1 MMVTLGRARRAKVL
15 AHGVP
20 VLVSLMLLLVF
31 GAALPGLPGSL
42 LAFAVALTV
51 PFALSKAGERATVR
65 MFLRAQQPSLVHR
78 VALTPVAQV
87 LQDHG
92 VRTDRLTLLVTPG
105 AGVDAYGVGRHTI
118 LVTTGL
124 VEALVD
130 RRVSADQ
137 GAAVIA
143 HEIGVLHAGLA
154 KADAALLVALT
165 PWRVWLRFV
174 GAIVGYFAGITGVR
188 GHHRGLIWL
197 LGGVCAWLAYDER
210 QPAYLG
216 SVTILALVLA
226 VPVWDQEWHKARHQ
240 IGDTYLHQVGLAQP
254 FATFL
259 WATSSAEE
267 IRERALRLSMRVPA

>member
-1 MMVTLGRARRAKVL
+1 
-15 AHGVP
+15 
-20 VLVSLMLLLVF
+20 MLLLVF

-42 LAFAVALTV
+42 LALTVAFTV
-51 PFALSKAGERATVR
+51 PFALTCAGERVTVR
-65 MFLRAQQPSLVHR
+65 VFLRARAPCLVHR
-78 VALTPVAQV
+78 VALVPVAQV
-87 LQDHG
+87 LHDHG

-124 VEALVD
+124 VDALVN
-130 RRVSADQ
+130 RRVSAIQ

-143 HEIGVLHAGLA
+143 HEVGVLHAGLA
-154 KADAALLVALT
+154 KTDAALLVALT

-174 GAIVGYFAGITGVR
+174 GAIFGFFAGITGVR

-197 LGGVCAWLAYDER
+197 LGGACLSLAYDEH

-216 SVTILALVLA
+216 SVTILALVLL
-226 VPVWDQEWHKARHQ
+226 VPVWDQGWRQARHQ
-240 IGDTYLHQVGLAQP
+240 TGDTYLREVGLGQP

-259 WATSSAEE
+259 WATSSAEDV
-267 IRERALRLSMRVPA
+267 RERALRLSMGAAA

>member
-1 MMVTLGRARRAKVL
+1 MMTVGAARRAKVL

-31 GAALPGLPGSL
+31 GAVIPGLPGSL
-42 LAFAVALTV
+42 LALAVAFAV
-51 PFALSKAGERATVR
+51 PFALTREGERSTVR
-65 MFLRAQQPSLVHR
+65 VFLRAQQPSLVHR
-78 VALTPVAQV
+78 VALAPVAQV
-87 LQDHG
+87 LHDHG

-105 AGVDAYGVGRHTI
+105 PGVDAYGVGRHTI

-124 VEALVD
+124 VDALAN
-130 RRVSADQ
+130 RRVDAAQ
-137 GAAVIA
+137 GAAVLA
-143 HEIGVLHAGLA
+143 HEVGVLRAGLA

-174 GAIVGYFAGITGVR
+174 GAIFGYFAGITGVR
-188 GHHRGLIWL
+188 AHHRGLIWL
-197 LGGVCAWLAYDER
+197 LGGACLWLAYAEH

-226 VPVWDQEWHKARHQ
+226 LPVWDQGWRRARHQ
-240 IGDTYLHQVGLAQP
+240 IGDTYLHRVGLGQP

-259 WATSSAEE
+259 WATSSAEDV
-267 IRERALRLSMRVPA
+267 RERTLRLSIRVPA